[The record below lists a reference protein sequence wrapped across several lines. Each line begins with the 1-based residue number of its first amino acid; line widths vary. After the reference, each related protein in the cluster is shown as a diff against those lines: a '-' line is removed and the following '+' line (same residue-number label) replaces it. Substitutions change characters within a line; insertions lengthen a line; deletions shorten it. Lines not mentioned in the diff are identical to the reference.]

1 MDNILFIPGIRSTSF
16 DPDASAYVAAVEFS
30 DAQSL
35 EPAVRTAINSFVV
48 GCKADGIWS
57 AIACSCILAGAR
69 TLDGALVPLKGLPP
83 TNIGPF
89 VSGDYNRKTG
99 LTGNG
104 STKYLDT
111 NRNNNADP
119 QNNQHISVFVTSAGT
134 PARTLMGR
142 GTISSGATQL
152 ILSGTGGGE
161 ILTRSQS
168 SISFVS
174 IGSATGFQGVSRS
187 ESGSYTVRT
196 GSSNFTNTTPS
207 ETPFDGNVFVFARGT
222 DTPQSFYD
230 GGIAWYSSGIALDLA
245 ILNARLTTLINDIG
259 AAIP

>member
-16 DPDASAYVAAVEFS
+16 DPDASAYSAAVEFS

-119 QNNQHISVFVTSAGT
+119 QNNQHISVFVTSVGT
-134 PARTLMGR
+134 ATRAIMGR
-142 GTISSGATQL
+142 GTISTGATQF
-152 ILSGTGGGE
+152 ILNASANG
-161 ILTRSQS
+161 LVNRSQS
-168 SISFVS
+168 SVSFDN

-187 ESGSYTVRT
+187 GAASYTARS
-196 GSSNFTNTTPS
+196 GGSNFTNTTTS
-207 ETPFDGNVFVFARGT
+207 QTPFDGNVFMFARGT
-222 DTPQSFYD
+222 AAPQDFYN
-230 GGIAWYSSGIALDLA
+230 GGIAWYSSGTALDLA
-245 ILNARLTTLINDIG
+245 LLNARLTTLINTFG
-259 AAIP
+259 AVI